1 MGQTIVEKIISKHVS
16 DNKVLPGTIVT
27 AEIDLLIANE
37 LSTALAVDILET
49 MDSPKILH
57 PDRFALAIDH
67 VTPNKDLISAELTKR
82 IRNFARENRIKHFFN
97 AGEGIEHILFP
108 EQGLIKPGMT
118 ILGGDSHTCTYG
130 ALNTFSAGI
139 GSTDM
144 VRWFVDGKAWL
155 KVPESLLIKII
166 GKLGKSARGKDLSL
180 FVLQK
185 LGLDGA
191 RYKSVE
197 YRGDAVSEL
206 SMSSR
211 FTLCNMTTEMGA
223 KNAILEF
230 DADTEEFLR
239 EKGISEFVPISAD
252 TDAEYERTYD
262 FDADGLPALVAQP
275 SLPSNV
281 AEVAELEKQEIKV
294 NQVYIGS
301 CTNGHFSDLAEASE
315 IFADNKV
322 KPGIRCIIVPGTRRI
337 YTQALDAGIIE
348 KFLKAGCVVSAP
360 TCGACLGSFM
370 GVLGSDE
377 VCVSTTNRNFVGR
390 MGAKSSKVYLV
401 NPMTAAA
408 SAIKGIIADPTDF
421 IA

>member
-1 MGQTIVEKIISKHVS
+1 MKHNVAAS
-16 DNKVLPGTIVT
+16 
-27 AEIDLLIANE
+27 
-37 LSTALAVDILET
+37 ILVNT
-49 MDSPKILH
+49 KGMPINNAMNSPKIKH
-57 PDRFALAIDH
+57 PERFALVSDH

-82 IRNFARENRIKHFFN
+82 IRKFAIDNNIKHFFN
-97 AGEGIEHILFP
+97 SGEGIEHILFP
-108 EQGLIKPGMT
+108 EKGLIKPGMT

-155 KVPESLLIKII
+155 KVPESILINIH
-166 GKLGKSARGKDLSL
+166 GKLSKSARGKDLSL

-185 LGLDGA
+185 LGLQGA

-197 YRGDAVSEL
+197 YKGETISKL
-206 SMSSR
+206 PMNSR

-223 KNAILEF
+223 KNTILEF
-230 DADTEEFLR
+230 DAVTEDFLKD
-239 EKGISEFVPISAD
+239 KGLSDFEPVFAD
-252 TDAEYERTYD
+252 TDAIYEKIYEL
-262 FDADGLPALVAQP
+262 DADGLPALVAQP

-281 AEVAELEKQEIKV
+281 AEVSELARQKIQV

-315 IFADNKV
+315 IFADKKV
-322 KPGIRCIIVPGTRRI
+322 KSGVRCIVVPGTRRI
-337 YTQALDAGIIE
+337 YAQALEAGIIE

-370 GVLGSDE
+370 GVLGSNE

-408 SAIKGIIADPTDF
+408 SAITGIITDPSDF
-421 IA
+421 I